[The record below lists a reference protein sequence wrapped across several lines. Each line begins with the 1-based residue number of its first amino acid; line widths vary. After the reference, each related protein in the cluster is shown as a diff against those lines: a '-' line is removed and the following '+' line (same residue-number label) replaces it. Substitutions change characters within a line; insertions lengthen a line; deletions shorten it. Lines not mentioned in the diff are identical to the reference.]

1 MKPSDITRVF
11 RASAPVFAHR
21 VSAWMMLV
29 TICDA
34 GSSGVTLTKLCNGLK
49 TATRDSRQTTLRRWT
64 KAGLLERREIP
75 NRRMQAGLPGGR
87 RQMLYFATPKAFQ
100 LLRLEPNDASL

>member
-1 MKPSDITRVF
+1 MKPSEITTLF
-11 RASAPVFAHR
+11 RASAPVFAHQ

-34 GSSGVTLTKLCNGLK
+34 GSAGVTLTKLCLGLNAK
-49 TATRDSRQTTLRRWT
+49 SRDSRQGTLKRWT
-64 KAGLLERREIP
+64 RAGLLERQEIP
-75 NRRMQAGLPGGR
+75 NSRQQAGTPGGR
-87 RQMLYFATPKAFQ
+87 RQMLYFATPKAFK